1 MLALGI
7 VAVLAASAAYNGGVV
22 LQALDAREEPEA
34 CGLRLKLLARLL
46 RRRRWLWGTALSI
59 LAFPLQVLAYANA
72 PLSVVQPGLAVGL
85 VLVLFLGSRYMGEK
99 VQRRHYAAVV
109 AIIAGVAII
118 AATGPE
124 HRQPDRGGLLQAVVM
139 GTLAL
144 GIVAPYVLR
153 RRMPAYAAML
163 TVSAGVAFA
172 WGDIATKLF
181 GDGVNGDR
189 FGVAGLWLAAVIVS
203 AIVATLTLMTA
214 FQHAQVRKAV
224 PGVFAVETAL
234 PIVLAPLLLQH
245 NGGLNTGDIPTI
257 AIGLALV
264 IGAIVTLAGSAQVSW
279 AMAPSRAS
287 HRARELTGRAAS
299 RARSRTAQI
308 RRGAPPMRTPPASSA
323 AANPHNDAGTAPP
336 PAPRTRPRR

>member
-1 MLALGI
+1 MLAIGI
-7 VAVLAASAAYNGGVV
+7 VAVLAASAAYNAGVV

-34 CGLRLKLLARLL
+34 CGLKLQLLARLL
-46 RRRRWLWGTALSI
+46 RRRRWLWGTALSL

-85 VLVLFLGSRYMGEK
+85 VLVLFLGSRYMGEQ

-109 AIIAGVAII
+109 AIVAGVAII
-118 AATGPE
+118 AATGPQ
-124 HRQPDRGGLLQAVVM
+124 HRQPDRGGLIQAMVM
-139 GTLAL
+139 GALAVA
-144 GIVAPYVLR
+144 IVAPYVLR

-163 TVSAGVAFA
+163 AASAGVAFA
-172 WGDIATKLF
+172 WSDIATKLF
-181 GDGVNGDR
+181 GDGVNCDR
-189 FGVAGLWLAAVIVS
+189 LGIAGLWLAAVVVS

-214 FQHAQVRKAV
+214 FQHAQVRKVV
-224 PGVFAVETAL
+224 PAVFAVETAL

-245 NGGLNTGDIPTI
+245 NGGLGGGDIPTI

-264 IGAIVTLAGSAQVSW
+264 IGAIITLAGSAQVSW

-299 RARSRTAQI
+299 RARSRTAQA
-308 RRGAPPMRTPPASSA
+308 RRRAPPRRTPPASSA
-323 AANPHNDAGTAPP
+323 AANPRHGAGTPP
-336 PAPRTRPRR
+336 PAAPRTQPRR

>member
-34 CGLRLKLLARLL
+34 CGLRLTLLARLV

-85 VLVLFLGSRYMGEK
+85 VLVLFLGSRYMGEQ

-124 HRQPDRGGLLQAVVM
+124 HRQPDRGGLIQAVVM

-153 RRMPAYAAML
+153 RRMPAYAAVL

-172 WGDIATKLF
+172 WCDIATKLF

-203 AIVATLTLMTA
+203 SIVATLTLMTA

-224 PGVFAVETAL
+224 PAVFAVETAL

-245 NGGLNTGDIPTI
+245 NGGLGAGNIPTI

-287 HRARELTGRAAS
+287 HRARELSGQAAS
-299 RARSRTAQI
+299 RARSRTARV
-308 RRGAPPMRTPPASSA
+308 RRGALPTRTPPASSA

-336 PAPRTRPRR
+336 PARRTRPRR